1 MEMLE
6 NYLKQI
12 QKYPL
17 LDAEQE
23 VELSK
28 KIEKGSQSAQ
38 EKLVQSNLRLVVSVA
53 KRVNGSSKVSIM
65 DLIQEG
71 NIGLMTAASKYH
83 YSYNT
88 RFSTYAY
95 TWILQYMLRYLY
107 NKTSMISLPHRKE
120 ELLRKVSAC
129 RNDYLQT
136 FGREATVEEISE
148 CLSVPKKDVKAALSC
163 SYSVSSIDI
172 TASEDGLS
180 TIADLIPDSIVEE
193 GATNPFTK
201 FNNRITT
208 KDHIMFTRQL
218 ATLIG
223 AGLPLSASLRTV
235 VEQTENKGM
244 QAIGEEILTATE
256 SGKSLYEAFSAHPHV
271 FNGVYLALIQA
282 GEKSG
287 TLDIALARLA
297 DQEEK
302 DAAMLGKIRG
312 ALVYPAIILVVIIAV
327 LLFMMFA
334 VVPQVRDLYEDM
346 GEELPGLTQ
355 GLVNL
360 TDFVVNFWWLI
371 LLILVGGITGLV
383 FFVKRTP
390 MGKKVADTFKI
401 HVPLFGGLFRKLYVS
416 RFARTGEML
425 LSTGVPMVDSV
436 NIAIESVS
444 NSVVEA
450 EYGKAIEL
458 IKGGKS
464 LSEALTDREYMLP
477 LVPQMT
483 GIGEESGKIDEMLGK
498 AAKVYEDEL
507 YEQIENISTMIE
519 PILMVVMAG
528 LIGVVVGGTLLPIYS
543 LVNSVGT

>member
-1 MEMLE
+1 MKRF
-6 NYLKQI
+6 NYRAREKSTGKQ
-12 QKYPL
+12 
-17 LDAEQE
+17 
-23 VELSK
+23 V
-28 KIEKGSQSAQ
+28 KGSIQADT
-38 EKLVQSNLRLVVSVA
+38 ERLAGRLLVQ
-53 KRVNGSSKVSIM
+53 
-65 DLIQEG
+65 Q
-71 NIGLMTAASKYH
+71 
-83 YSYNT
+83 
-88 RFSTYAY
+88 
-95 TWILQYMLRYLY
+95 
-107 NKTSMISLPHRKE
+107 
-120 ELLRKVSAC
+120 
-129 RNDYLQT
+129 
-136 FGREATVEEISE
+136 
-148 CLSVPKKDVKAALSC
+148 
-163 SYSVSSIDI
+163 
-172 TASEDGLS
+172 
-180 TIADLIPDSIVEE
+180 DLIPDSIIEE

-244 QAIGEEILTATE
+244 QAVGEEILAATE
-256 SGKSLYEAFSAHPHV
+256 SGKSLYEAFSAHPNV

-334 VVPQVRDLYEDM
+334 VVPQVRDLYADM
-346 GEELPGLTQ
+346 NKELPGLTQ
-355 GLVNL
+355 ALVSM

-371 LLILVGGITGLV
+371 LIILVGGTAGLA

-390 MGKKVADTFKI
+390 LGKKIADSFKI

-416 RFARTGEML
+416 RFARTAEML

-450 EYGKAIEL
+450 EYSKAIEL

-464 LSEALTDREYMLP
+464 LSEALEDREYMLP